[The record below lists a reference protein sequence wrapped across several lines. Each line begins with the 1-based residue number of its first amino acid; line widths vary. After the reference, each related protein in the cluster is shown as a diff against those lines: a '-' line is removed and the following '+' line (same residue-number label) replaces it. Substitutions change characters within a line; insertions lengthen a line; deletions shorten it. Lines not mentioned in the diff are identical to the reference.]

1 MISSNIA
8 PLDIIVKNS
17 VRNLGVIIDS
27 TLSFDNQIKSV
38 VKSSF
43 YQLRM
48 ISRLKP
54 ILSFKDLE
62 TVIHAFINLRL
73 DYCNSL
79 YVGICQRDLSRLQ
92 IVQNAAARLLTG
104 MKNGIILL
112 QYYLLFTGYQFSTG
126 SILRFY

>member
-1 MISSNIA
+1 
-8 PLDIIVKNS
+8 
-17 VRNLGVIIDS
+17 
-27 TLSFDNQIKSV
+27 
-38 VKSSF
+38 
-43 YQLRM
+43 M

-104 MKNGIILL
+104 MKMGSYYSSII
-112 QYYLLFTGYQFSTG
+112 YQFSTG